1 MKIEIIT
8 PDKKVFEGD
17 IKSVRVPG
25 KKGSFQVLKDHAP
38 IISTLE
44 DGTVI
49 IVDQENKEVR
59 YEIFK
64 IICSDYP
71 AGNNVL
77 LLQHSTYY
85 WEISTSSDI
94 IIGSKCIEFSGIQ

>member
-8 PDKKVFEGD
+8 PDKKVYEGD

-44 DGTVI
+44 QGLVTMVETEGEEKIFEISSGVI
-49 IVDQENKEVR
+49 EVKAN
-59 YEIFK
+59 K
-64 IICSDYP
+64 II
-71 AGNNVL
+71 L
-77 LLQHSTYY
+77 LADSV
-85 WEISTSSDI
+85 
-94 IIGSKCIEFSGIQ
+94 K

>member
-8 PDKKVFEGD
+8 PDKKIFEGE

-44 DGTVI
+44 KGLVRMVDLENTEI
-49 IVDQENKEVR
+49 I
-59 YEIFK
+59 YEISGGVIEVKANK
-64 IICSDYP
+64 II
-71 AGNNVL
+71 L
-77 LLQHSTYY
+77 LADSV
-85 WEISTSSDI
+85 I
-94 IIGSKCIEFSGIQ
+94 

>member
-38 IISTLE
+38 IVSTLE
-44 DGTVI
+44 NGTVY
-49 IVDQENKEVR
+49 IVDQAGTETRFEINGGVIEVKVN
-59 YEIFK
+59 K
-64 IICSDYP
+64 II
-71 AGNNVL
+71 L
-77 LLQHSTYY
+77 LAESVQ
-85 WEISTSSDI
+85 
-94 IIGSKCIEFSGIQ
+94 GGA